1 MHTQTGHDL
10 LVYGLLLGIGLT
22 GALGDLW
29 IYKWAV
35 SQKPGWLVA
44 ASVVWLASLILFGVM
59 LRLDSRSFSAAFMLV
74 SVFHAVVV
82 VACDV
87 VFFGGRLNRVE
98 WFGMAL
104 ALASVLVLELS
115 KDEAGQEQH
124 SQPGI
129 ETRST
134 QSSSEK

>member
-1 MHTQTGHDL
+1 MQAQTGHDL
-10 LVYGLLLGIGLT
+10 LIYALLLAIGLT

-35 SQKPGWLVA
+35 GHKPGWLVA